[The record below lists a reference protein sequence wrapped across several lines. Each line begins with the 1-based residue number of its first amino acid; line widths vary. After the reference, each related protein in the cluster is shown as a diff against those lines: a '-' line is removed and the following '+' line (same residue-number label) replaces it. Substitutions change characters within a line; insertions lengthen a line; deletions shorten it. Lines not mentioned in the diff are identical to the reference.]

1 MDDFSREFCN
11 WDRLREQRNKIK
23 TEIDNNIENLRI
35 KDANIYMEHKSFTEY
50 KTFTEYR
57 NFLEKIRDTINIKY
71 ESRYQNE
78 ADKIVRLIEIFCYL
92 SDIEYILTQIRLK
105 NIYIKNYE

>member
-1 MDDFSREFCN
+1 MDDFLREFCN
-11 WDRLREQRNKIK
+11 WDKLREQRNKIK

-35 KDANIYMEHKSFTEY
+35 KDANIYMEYKS
-50 KTFTEYR
+50 FTEYR

-71 ESRYQNE
+71 EGRYQND
-78 ADKIVRLIEIFCYL
+78 ADKIVSLIEVFCYL
-92 SDIEYILTQIRLK
+92 SDIEYILTQIRLE

>member
-11 WDRLREQRNKIK
+11 WDKLREQRNKIK

-35 KDANIYMEHKSFTEY
+35 KDVNIYMEYKSSEY

-57 NFLEKIRDTINIKY
+57 NFLKKIRDTIKIKY
-71 ESRYQNE
+71 EGKYEKE
-78 ADKIVRLIEIFCYL
+78 ADKIVSLMDIFCYL
-92 SDIEYILTQIRLK
+92 SDIQYILTQIRIE
-105 NIYIKNYE
+105 NIYINNNNY